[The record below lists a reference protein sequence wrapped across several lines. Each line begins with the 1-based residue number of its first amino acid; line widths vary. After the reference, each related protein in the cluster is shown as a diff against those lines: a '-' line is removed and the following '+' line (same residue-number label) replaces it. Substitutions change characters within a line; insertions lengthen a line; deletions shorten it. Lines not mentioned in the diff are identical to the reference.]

1 MPNMDVGILLLI
13 VISAFVALFLTLYF
27 LLRRRKRNT
36 SDTAAGVSLSHLFAP
51 ALLGIF
57 VCLFS
62 LCGLT
67 YAWYSTSA
75 GSTVQTIQAA
85 VFRTDA
91 VCTEEGGAE
100 LQPDSE
106 RNGVLEFS
114 LSKGKTYQFHLSPAA
129 DSTASRGYCRISI
142 TAADTTVYTTET
154 LGPGSEY
161 VFTVEAGQAA
171 TLQIAPIWG
180 EGPTD
185 AFLNNSKIQI
195 PALDSP
201 DASANSPAEP
211 SADVSEGPSDAPEKP
226 SLEPTEPSAPED
238 SAEESEN
245 SAEEPE
251 PSAADA
257 PVEEPSSET
266 EEPTEA
272 PSEEKND

>member
-1 MPNMDVGILLLI
+1 MDVGFLLLI

-91 VCTEEGGAE
+91 VCTEEDGAE

-129 DSTASRGYCRISI
+129 DSTTSRGYCKIAV
-142 TAADTTVYTTET
+142 TAADTMVYTAET
-154 LGPGSEY
+154 LTPGSECS
-161 VFTVEAGQAA
+161 FTVKAGQDA
-171 TLQIAPIWG
+171 TLQIAP
-180 EGPTD
+180 
-185 AFLNNSKIQI
+185 
-195 PALDSP
+195 
-201 DASANSPAEP
+201 
-211 SADVSEGPSDAPEKP
+211 
-226 SLEPTEPSAPED
+226 
-238 SAEESEN
+238 
-245 SAEEPE
+245 
-251 PSAADA
+251 
-257 PVEEPSSET
+257 
-266 EEPTEA
+266 
-272 PSEEKND
+272 

>member
-1 MPNMDVGILLLI
+1 MDIGILLTVI
-13 VISAFVALFLTLYF
+13 ISALAALFLILHF
-27 LLRRRKRNT
+27 LVRRREKAHA
-36 SDTAAGVSLSHLFAP
+36 SQTAAPQAQRKKPVSSFSHLLAP

-114 LSKGKTYQFHLSPAA
+114 LSEGQTYRLRLSPSA
-129 DSTASRGYCRISI
+129 DSTASRGYCRITI
-142 TAADTTVYTTET
+142 TAADTMVYTTET
-154 LGPGSEY
+154 LTPGSECS
-161 VFTVEAGQAA
+161 FTVKAGQAA
-171 TLQIAPIWG
+171 TLQIAPSWG
-180 EGPTD
+180 RSPNENSP
-185 AFLNNSKIQI
+185 LNGSKIEI
-195 PALDSP
+195 SAPDSP
-201 DASANSPAEP
+201 DDAAKSPAEP
-211 SADVSEGPSDAPEKP
+211 SVDAPENSSDAPEKP
-226 SLEPTEPSAPED
+226 SSAPL
-238 SAEESEN
+238 APAAPEN
-245 SAEEPE
+245 SEEEPE

-257 PVEEPSSET
+257 PVEEPSSEA

>member
-1 MPNMDVGILLLI
+1 MDVGFLLLI

-36 SDTAAGVSLSHLFAP
+36 SSDTAAGVSLSHLFAP

-91 VCTEEGGAE
+91 VCTVSDAAKLEPSAKEG
-100 LQPDSE
+100 
-106 RNGVLEFS
+106 GVLEFS
-114 LSKGKTYQFHLSPAA
+114 LSEGKTYQFHLSPTA
-129 DSTASRGYCRISI
+129 DSTASRGYCKIAV
-142 TAADTTVYTTET
+142 TAADTMVYTTET
-154 LGPGSEY
+154 LTPGSECS
-161 VFTVEAGQAA
+161 FTVKAGQDA
-171 TLQIAPIWG
+171 TLQIAPYWG
-180 EGPTD
+180 KSPNENSP
-185 AFLNNSKIQI
+185 LNGSKIEI
-195 PALDSP
+195 PAPDSP
-201 DASANSPAEP
+201 DDAANSPAEP
-211 SADVSEGPSDAPEKP
+211 SVDVSEGPSDAPEKP
-226 SLEPTEPSAPED
+226 SLEPTEPSAPKD
-238 SAEESEN
+238 SAEKSEN

-257 PVEEPSSET
+257 PVEEPSSEA